1 MELELFT
8 RANINKNRIVY
19 AKCVEKD
26 SLQNIDI
33 KGKSFLLLIVYDGT
47 AVFLVGER
55 KITAVAP
62 CFVCFSE
69 TENPVL
75 VESRNFKSYSIYFH
89 PQFLNIN
96 MTFAFIRSEFY
107 GEVAQVHDLFLLKP
121 FVYNIFV
128 IPIQYE
134 YLEQVVA
141 SFFQMKAALE
151 LQTDW
156 YWSCRAR
163 SYFMEI
169 IICLERLCS
178 FSPSGDAILNDGV
191 NGKIK
196 NDLLRNAILFIE
208 SHYGSHISFSDICRA
223 AQTNHTT
230 LVKIFRDELFVTPME
245 YLWQYRVSVAKK
257 HLAFTEIPLK
267 DITARCGFKTV
278 QHFSRIFKEHTGKTP
293 LQFRKQ
299 AVEDRIANLQGD
311 KRMQT
316 ESK

>member
-1 MELELFT
+1 MELFS
-8 RANINKNRIVY
+8 RGKINKNRIIR

-26 SLQNIDI
+26 SLEDIDI
-33 KGKSFLLLIVYDGT
+33 KGKSFLLLIVYDG
-47 AVFLVGER
+47 AADFKVGKRE
-55 KITAVAP
+55 ITAVAP

-75 VESRNFKSYSIYFH
+75 VGSRNFKSYSIYFH

-96 MTFAFIRSEFY
+96 MTFEFIRSEFY

-121 FVYNIFV
+121 FVYNIYV
-128 IPIQYE
+128 IPMQYT
-134 YLEQVVA
+134 YLEQVIA
-141 SFFQMKAALE
+141 SFYQMKAALE

-178 FSPSGDAILNDGV
+178 FSPSGEAILNDRV
-191 NGKIK
+191 HSSFK
-196 NDLLRNAILFIE
+196 NDLLRNAVLFIE
-208 SHYGSHISFSDICRA
+208 SHYGSHITFGDICRA
-223 AQTNHTT
+223 AKTNHTT
-230 LVKIFRDELFVTPME
+230 LVKKFKEKLSVTPIE
-245 YLWQYRVSVAKK
+245 YLWQYRISVAKK

-267 DITARCGFKTV
+267 DIAVRCGFKTV

-299 AVEDRIANLQGD
+299 AVAERIANLQGG
-311 KRMQT
+311 KRILA
-316 ESK
+316 EKG